1 MSRTDW
7 STWHLHL
14 GSDARTLGD
23 RVIGT
28 VIGPV
33 VETLD
38 GAPWFFL
45 RYWQGGPHLRLR
57 VGGLDPRGHD
67 RVERLLTALLEPAGR
82 LGPGERPMTA
92 AEYEAGVGVFA
103 ATERGADRTPQGFR
117 APGVHRADYEPEYD
131 RYGGVELMPR
141 TEALFQLSS
150 ELVLGLL
157 PHLGNQAA
165 RTMMALRGT
174 MAAAVALGD
183 GDEQATFYQRS
194 MGAWRS
200 WAADSGC
207 TPAQLEQ
214 LCAAEPA
221 AAPPDPAQH
230 GPFGPW
236 HAAIGDLAAR
246 IDPAAAM
253 PAPMVVFSHVH
264 MLNNRLGRS
273 LFDELRGYAWL
284 AAAFPA
290 ATAAEPL
297 VPVGQFA

>member
-7 STWHLHL
+7 SSWHLHL
-14 GSDARTLGD
+14 GSDARTLAD

-28 VIGPV
+28 VIEPV
-33 VETLD
+33 VATLD
-38 GAPWFFL
+38 GAPWFFM

-57 VGGLDPRGHD
+57 VGDLDARGHD

-82 LGPGERPMTA
+82 LGAGERPLTA
-92 AEYEAGVGVFA
+92 AGYEAGAAVFA
-103 ATERGADRTPQGFR
+103 ATERGADRTPQGLR
-117 APGVHRADYEPEYD
+117 EPGVHRAVYEPEYA

-150 ELVLGLL
+150 ELVLQLL
-157 PHLGNQAA
+157 PHLTNPAT

-174 MAAAVALGD
+174 MAAATALGP
-183 GDEQATFYQRS
+183 EAAQAAFYRRS
-194 MGAWRS
+194 MAVWRS

-207 TPAQLEQ
+207 PPAQLDQ
-214 LCAAEPA
+214 LCAAGPA
-221 AAPPDPAQH
+221 GAPPDPAEH
-230 GPFGPW
+230 GPFAPW
-236 HAAIGDLAAR
+236 HAAIRELAAR
-246 IDPAAAM
+246 IDPAGAM

-284 AAAFPA
+284 AAAFPSS
-290 ATAAEPL
+290 TPAEPL
-297 VPVGQFA
+297 IPVGQYA